1 MTENIEMILYDIVRV
16 KKEISEIYEELNR
29 LENNL
34 IYTLNKISDDG
45 K

>member
-16 KKEISEIYEELNR
+16 KKEISKIYEELNR

-34 IYTLNKISDDG
+34 IYTLNKIGDDG